1 MLSAL
6 PQSSL
11 SSSNATPQS
20 RSQSPSKSVSAMKS
34 EPGSGS
40 HTLTERS
47 AEHYTQSAQ
56 GSPSTPSDDLDDP
69 MDYTDETPVH
79 PLAPAPATSSS
90 PTSPANPTVSYQSAA
105 IQPQQH
111 QQLLKL
117 KTEHGVPSMPPSSTG
132 APDIIMSHNEP
143 EGYTPYPSTGVNRRA
158 SHDANMGSSEAALGD
173 AAHYQHSQNPHL
185 PNHEKS
191 HLVVDTSPQAVRHH
205 TMTSN
210 GISTSS
216 SAITTDTPMTA
227 GPTAPSSRRG
237 SLRTMTA
244 TLPRSALQE
253 ETIALFKQYRN
264 LIPCAKCFCRNT
276 IQRDGMS
283 DGNLRF
289 KCRPPVSMSL
299 ICNKSYSESKIRNMI
314 AGVVYGHSLPDSA
327 TPNSVASPGDNVLA
341 LAPPPNATNKGSR
354 RASTKPESSPRLGSD
369 MGAPERL
376 QRLQEDQEFRP
387 HDQGRDQS
395 RESSVHMERD
405 SEGSHLS
412 EARRQSH
419 PYMHPQGGL
428 GRRSSVQQLRRPS
441 LAGDDPMVM
450 EYEETS
456 VHGHHHGG
464 SHLQVPGTPPL
475 ENEDPRGYRPRSSFG
490 GHTARSVTPT
500 PVHPHP
506 SHQAQPSGRQGGQ
519 KLHHSHSHPNIGQVR
534 QQYLEQQ
541 ERERDHRG
549 GFGNTGYPGQQQ
561 QQQQRPLQRQI
572 VRRESTQ
579 YLGSATER
587 RSSQPSPVPGSRY
600 HPNNEALSPALSSAS
615 PRPSPGREIMMH
627 HDQQPSTPS
636 SLRGRYDESSN
647 ATGYFQRRM
656 SQPHTGHSGAYSGHA
671 GLPPPLPSPLSHPY
685 DRRVSE
691 AEEYTQMH
699 REKYEKL
706 NASTLLAPGSSAST
720 AGQRHQSHGQPRS
733 LRPHHPVLPP
743 PGSPNGHDRQHP
755 MDGPD
760 STDDPSRL
768 ALTPPMRSSH
778 LVQGHSPSTSS
789 APWSNGGGER
799 QGTPPHQG
807 LPTPQAEPMRYSHSL
822 PMGAPHRPPLRQHQ
836 SSSNLYYQT
845 PRPENH
851 NTFEADNDREVSPD
865 YHVDADGRPV
875 AKMRQ
880 QGLKRKSLGQAMR
893 RSNSSQNL
901 YSTSQQQQSF
911 SHHQQQQQHHHHQH
925 YSPNNIKLTCF
936 PSNQSKT
943 PSSATVQT
951 LETSQAMAMQVF
963 QSSKIVIEIRQ
974 PRSLQSYA
982 SATNLREHLKRGA
995 SDDEENHA
1003 MKAHGKTLH
1012 RATSHPNL
1020 SLAHSPSSV
1029 LGHRRSASPDEMDFG
1044 ASKKRR
1050 ADTDVDAAVE
1060 KDEDGRVTCTAAASV
1075 ATAKSESLGV
1085 GAAVQV
1091 FGMDYLAQSGTE
1103 SCTNKVEGLGLDLGL
1118 ATTSPDVEALGVAK
1132 ASSYVVLE
1140 DQKEMGIDY
1149 SLFTRVETAGWRILI
1164 PPNVVASFRSEDF
1177 GLMLKPKGLEEVE
1190 ELDGQD
1196 SGHEEEG
1203 EDAMES
1209 DGKVDDLKQVGHKQV
1224 AEPEDDEEDVN
1235 VMGVSRIAIRDD
1247 DKDETEDVD
1256 TKAGQGQNMRVAAGQ
1271 ENAGESGSLDRHDE
1285 AEAVAMEEEEEEQG
1299 DIEMDREQDE
1309 LVEDD
1314 D

>member
-1 MLSAL
+1 
-6 PQSSL
+6 
-11 SSSNATPQS
+11 
-20 RSQSPSKSVSAMKS
+20 MKS

-40 HTLTERS
+40 HTLTERGD
-47 AEHYTQSAQ
+47 EHFSQSAQ
-56 GSPSTPSDDLDDP
+56 ESPSTPSDDLDDP

-90 PTSPANPTVSYQSAA
+90 PTSPTNTNASYQSSA

-117 KTEHGVPSMPPSSTG
+117 KTEHGVPSMPPSPVG
-132 APDIIMSHNEP
+132 APDIVMSNNDP
-143 EGYTPYPSTGVNRRA
+143 EGYIPYSSTGPNRRA
-158 SHDANMGSSEAALGD
+158 SHDANMGSSEAALSD
-173 AAHYQHSQNPHL
+173 AAHYHHSQNPHL

-191 HLVVDTSPQAVRHH
+191 HLMVDTSSQVARHH
-205 TMTSN
+205 TMTPN
-210 GISTSS
+210 GASTPS
-216 SAITTDTPMTA
+216 SAVNADTPMTA

-327 TPNSVASPGDNVLA
+327 APNSATSPGDNVLA
-341 LAPPPNATNKGSR
+341 LAPPPNATSKGSR
-354 RASTKPESSPRLGSD
+354 RASTKVESSPRLGSD
-369 MGAPERL
+369 IGAPERL

-395 RESSVHMERD
+395 RENSVHMERD

-412 EARRQSH
+412 EARRLSH

-428 GRRSSVQQLRRPS
+428 GRRASVQQLRRPS
-441 LAGDDPMVM
+441 LAGDDSMVM
-450 EYEETS
+450 EYEDMST
-456 VHGHHHGG
+456 HGHHHGG
-464 SHLQVPGTPPL
+464 GHLQVPGTPPL
-475 ENEDPRGYRPRSSFG
+475 ENEDPRGYRSRSSFG

-500 PVHPHP
+500 PAHPHS
-506 SHQAQPSGRQGGQ
+506 SHQAQQPSARQGGQ

-549 GFGNTGYPGQQQ
+549 NFNSTGYSGQQQ

-579 YLGSATER
+579 YLGSAAER
-587 RSSQPSPVPGSRY
+587 RSSQPSPIAGSKY
-600 HPNNEALSPALSSAS
+600 HPSNEALSPALSSAS
-615 PRPSPGREIMMH
+615 PRPSPGREMMMH
-627 HDQQPSTPS
+627 HDQQSSTPS

-656 SQPHTGHSGAYSGHA
+656 SQPHTGHSSAYSGHA

-685 DRRVSE
+685 DRRASE

-706 NASTLLAPGSSAST
+706 NASTLLAPGSSAS
-720 AGQRHQSHGQPRS
+720 ASGQRHQSHAHQRQH
-733 LRPHHPVLPP
+733 RPHHPVLPP
-743 PGSPNGHDRQHP
+743 PGSPNSHERQHP
-755 MDGPD
+755 MDGSDPAE
-760 STDDPSRL
+760 DPSRL
-768 ALTPPMRSSH
+768 ALTPPMRSGHS
-778 LVQGHSPSTSS
+778 VQGHSPSTSS

-822 PMGAPHRPPLRQHQ
+822 PMGNSHRPPLRQHQ

-851 NTFEADNDREVSPD
+851 NTFDADNDREVSPD

-880 QGLKRKSLGQAMR
+880 LGLKRKSLGQAMR

-901 YSTSQQQQSF
+901 YSTSQQQQGL
-911 SHHQQQQQHHHHQH
+911 SHHQQQQQQHHHSH

-936 PSNQSKT
+936 SNSQSKN

-951 LETSQAMAMQVF
+951 LETSQATAMQVS

-982 SATNLREHLKRGA
+982 SATNLREQLKRGA
-995 SDDEENHA
+995 SDDEDGHTA
-1003 MKAHGKTLH
+1003 HAHGSGRTLH

-1050 ADTDVDAAVE
+1050 ADTDVAADVG

-1075 ATAKSESLGV
+1075 VTAKSEGRGL
-1085 GAAVQV
+1085 AVQV
-1091 FGMDYLAQSGTE
+1091 FGMDYLAQSGAE

-1177 GLMLKPKGLEEVE
+1177 GLMLKPKGMEEVE

-1203 EDAMES
+1203 EGAMES
-1209 DGKVDDLKQVGHKQV
+1209 EEKFDGLKHVGHEQV
-1224 AEPEDDEEDVN
+1224 AELEEEEEDVN

-1247 DKDETEDVD
+1247 DKDEVEDAG
-1256 TKAGQGQNMRVAAGQ
+1256 TKVEQDLNMRVAVGQ
-1271 ENAGESGSLDRHDE
+1271 GDANEPGDLDHVDGI
-1285 AEAVAMEEEEEEQG
+1285 EAVTMDEEQG
-1299 DIEMDREQDE
+1299 DVEMDREQDE

>member
-1 MLSAL
+1 
-6 PQSSL
+6 
-11 SSSNATPQS
+11 
-20 RSQSPSKSVSAMKS
+20 MKS

-40 HTLTERS
+40 HALTER
-47 AEHYTQSAQ
+47 ADEHFTHSAQ
-56 GSPSTPSDDLDDP
+56 ESPSTPSDDLDDP

-79 PLAPAPATSSS
+79 PLAPAPATPSS
-90 PTSPANPTVSYQSAA
+90 PASPANPTISYQSSA

-117 KTEHGVPSMPPSSTG
+117 KTEHGVPSMPPASVG
-132 APDIIMSHNEP
+132 APDILMSNNEP
-143 EGYTPYPSTGVNRRA
+143 QGHTPYSSAGSNRRP

-173 AAHYQHSQNPHL
+173 GAHYQHPQNPHL
-185 PNHEKS
+185 PSHEKS
-191 HLVVDTSPQAVRHH
+191 HLMVDTSSQAVRHH
-205 TMTSN
+205 TMTPN
-210 GISTSS
+210 GASTPS
-216 SAITTDTPMTA
+216 SAMTTDTPMTA

-327 TPNSVASPGDNVLA
+327 TPNAAAGSGDNVLA
-341 LAPPPNATNKGSR
+341 LAPPPNATSKGSR
-354 RASTKPESSPRLGSD
+354 RASTKPENSPRLGSD

-376 QRLQEDQEFRP
+376 QRLQEEQEFRP

-395 RESSVHMERD
+395 RESSVHMERE

-412 EARRQSH
+412 DARRQSH

-428 GRRSSVQQLRRPS
+428 GRRASVQQLRRPS
-441 LAGDDPMVM
+441 LAGDDSMSM
-450 EYEETS
+450 EYEDS
-456 VHGHHHGG
+456 SIHGHHHGG

-475 ENEDPRGYRPRSSFG
+475 ENEDPRGYRSRSSFG

-500 PVHPHP
+500 PAHPHP
-506 SHQAQPSGRQGGQ
+506 SHQAPPSGRQGGQ

-549 GFGNTGYPGQQQ
+549 SFNNTGYSGQQ

-579 YLGSATER
+579 YIGSAAER
-587 RSSQPSPVPGSRY
+587 RSSQPSPIPGSKY
-600 HPNNEALSPALSSAS
+600 HPNNDALSPALSSAS
-615 PRPSPGREIMMH
+615 PRPSPGREVMMH
-627 HDQQPSTPS
+627 HDQQPITPS

-685 DRRVSE
+685 DRRASE

-706 NASTLLAPGSSAST
+706 NASTLLAPGSSASA
-720 AGQRHQSHGQPRS
+720 AGQRHQSHAQQRQH
-733 LRPHHPVLPP
+733 RPHNPTLPP
-743 PGSPNGHDRQHP
+743 PGSPNGHERQHP

-760 STDDPSRL
+760 PAEDPSRL

-778 LVQGHSPSTSS
+778 LIQGHSPSTSS

-822 PMGAPHRPPLRQHQ
+822 PMGGPHRPPLRQHQ

-851 NTFEADNDREVSPD
+851 NTFDADHDREVSPD

-880 QGLKRKSLGQAMR
+880 LGLKRKSLGPAMR

-901 YSTSQQQQSF
+901 YSTSQQQQGQSH
-911 SHHQQQQQHHHHQH
+911 HHQQQQHHYSH

-936 PSNQSKT
+936 PTNQSKN

-951 LETSQAMAMQVF
+951 LETSQAMAMKVS

-982 SATNLREHLKRGA
+982 SATNLREQLKRGA
-995 SDDEENHA
+995 SDDEETHA
-1003 MKAHGKTLH
+1003 VNGHGRTLH

-1020 SLAHSPSSV
+1020 SLAQSPSSV

-1050 ADTDVDAAVE
+1050 AETDVVVAAVD
-1060 KDEDGRVTCTAAASV
+1060 KDEDGRVTCTTAASA
-1075 ATAKSESLGV
+1075 ATIKTAGLDS
-1085 GAAVQV
+1085 AVQV
-1091 FGMDYLAQSGTE
+1091 FGMDYLAQSGPD
-1103 SCTNKVEGLGLDLGL
+1103 SCTKVEGLGLDLGL
-1118 ATTSPDVEALGVAK
+1118 ATNSPDVEALGVAK

-1164 PPNVVASFRSEDF
+1164 PPNVVASFQSEDF

-1190 ELDGQD
+1190 EMEGQD

-1203 EDAMES
+1203 EGGAMES
-1209 DGKVDDLKQVGHKQV
+1209 EERVDELQQVGHKQV
-1224 AEPEDDEEDVN
+1224 AELEEDEEDVN

-1247 DKDETEDVD
+1247 DKDEVEDVD
-1256 TKAGQGQNMRVAAGQ
+1256 TKAVQDLNIRVEVGQGKAR
-1271 ENAGESGSLDRHDE
+1271 ESGSLDHPRGI
-1285 AEAVAMEEEEEEQG
+1285 EAVAMDEEQG
-1299 DIEMDREQDE
+1299 DVEMDREQDE
-1309 LVEDD
+1309 LLEDD

>member
-1 MLSAL
+1 
-6 PQSSL
+6 
-11 SSSNATPQS
+11 
-20 RSQSPSKSVSAMKS
+20 MKS

-40 HTLTERS
+40 HTLTER
-47 AEHYTQSAQ
+47 AEEHFTRSAQ
-56 GSPSTPSDDLDDP
+56 DSPSPPSDDLDDP

-90 PTSPANPTVSYQSAA
+90 PTSPANSTAPYQSSA

-117 KTEHGVPSMPPSSTG
+117 KTEHGVPTMPPASIG
-132 APDIIMSHNEP
+132 APDIVMSNNEP
-143 EGYTPYPSTGVNRRA
+143 EAYTTYSSTGVSRRA
-158 SHDANMGSSEAALGD
+158 SHDANIGPSEAALGD
-173 AAHYQHSQNPHL
+173 ATHNQHPQNPHL

-191 HLVVDTSPQAVRHH
+191 HLVVDTSSQAVRHH
-205 TMTSN
+205 TMAPN
-210 GISTSS
+210 GASTPSP
-216 SAITTDTPMTA
+216 AITTDTPMTA

-327 TPNSVASPGDNVLA
+327 APNSAASPGDNVLA

-354 RASTKPESSPRLGSD
+354 RASTKPENSPRLGSD

-387 HDQGRDQS
+387 HDQGRDQN
-395 RESSVHMERD
+395 REGSVHMERD

-419 PYMHPQGGL
+419 PYMHPQSSL
-428 GRRSSVQQLRRPS
+428 GRRASVQQLRRPS
-441 LAGDDPMVM
+441 LAGDDSMGM
-450 EYEETS
+450 EYEDTS
-456 VHGHHHGG
+456 VHGHHYGG
-464 SHLQVPGTPPL
+464 SHLQVPGTPPP
-475 ENEDPRGYRPRSSFG
+475 ENEDPRGYRSRPSFG

-549 GFGNTGYPGQQQ
+549 GFNNTGYSGQQQ

-579 YLGSATER
+579 YLGSAAER
-587 RSSQPSPVPGSRY
+587 RSSQPSPIPGSKY
-600 HPNNEALSPALSSAS
+600 HPSNEALSPALSSAS

-627 HDQQPSTPS
+627 HDQQPGTPS

-685 DRRVSE
+685 DRRASE
-691 AEEYTQMH
+691 ADEYTQMH
-699 REKYEKL
+699 RDKYEKL
-706 NASTLLAPGSSAST
+706 NASTLLAPGSSASA
-720 AGQRHQSHGQPRS
+720 AGQRHQPHTQQRQH
-733 LRPHHPVLPP
+733 RPHHPVLPP
-743 PGSPNGHDRQHP
+743 PGSPNGHERQHP
-755 MDGPD
+755 MDVSDPVE
-760 STDDPSRL
+760 DPSRL

-778 LVQGHSPSTSS
+778 LIQGHSPSTSS
-789 APWSNGGGER
+789 APWSNGGAER

-807 LPTPQAEPMRYSHSL
+807 LPTPQAEPMRHSHSL
-822 PMGAPHRPPLRQHQ
+822 PMGGPHRPPLRQHQ

-851 NTFEADNDREVSPD
+851 NTFDTDNDREVSPD

-880 QGLKRKSLGQAMR
+880 LGLKRKSLGPAMR

-901 YSTSQQQQSF
+901 YSTSQQHHGL
-911 SHHQQQQQHHHHQH
+911 SHHQQQQQQHQYHHHSQ

-936 PSNQSKT
+936 PNSQSKN

-951 LETSQAMAMQVF
+951 LETSQAMAMQVS

-974 PRSLQSYA
+974 PRLLQSYA
-982 SATNLREHLKRGA
+982 SATNLREQLKRSA
-995 SDDEENHA
+995 SDDDEHPTVN
-1003 MKAHGKTLH
+1003 AHHGRTLH

-1020 SLAHSPSSV
+1020 SLAHAQSSV

-1050 ADTDVDAAVE
+1050 ADTDVAAVD
-1060 KDEDGRVTCTAAASV
+1060 KDEDGRVTCTTAASV
-1075 ATAKSESLGV
+1075 PATAKSEGGGGLV
-1085 GAAVQV
+1085 GSTVQV
-1091 FGMDYLAQSGTE
+1091 FGMDYLAQSGAE
-1103 SCTNKVEGLGLDLGL
+1103 SCINKVEGLGLDLGL
-1118 ATTSPDVEALGVAK
+1118 ATTSPNVEALGVAK

-1190 ELDGQD
+1190 ELEGQD

-1203 EDAMES
+1203 EGAIES
-1209 DGKVDDLKQVGHKQV
+1209 EGKVEGLLQQVGQKQD
-1224 AEPEDDEEDVN
+1224 AEPEEDEEDVN

-1247 DKDETEDVD
+1247 DRDEVEDVD
-1256 TKAGQGQNMRVAAGQ
+1256 TKSGQ
-1271 ENAGESGSLDRHDE
+1271 EGASQSGSLDHAEGIE
-1285 AEAVAMEEEEEEQG
+1285 AAVAMDEEQG
-1299 DIEMDREQDE
+1299 DVEMDREQDE
-1309 LVEDD
+1309 LLEDD

>member
-1 MLSAL
+1 
-6 PQSSL
+6 
-11 SSSNATPQS
+11 
-20 RSQSPSKSVSAMKS
+20 MKA

-40 HTLTERS
+40 RTLTERDDERFNHS
-47 AEHYTQSAQ
+47 DQE
-56 GSPSTPSDDLDDP
+56 SPATPSDDLDDP

-79 PLAPAPATSSS
+79 PLAPAPVTSS
-90 PTSPANPTVSYQSAA
+90 PTSPANPAASCQSSA

-117 KTEHGVPSMPPSSTG
+117 KTEHGVPPMSPSPIS
-132 APDIIMSHNEP
+132 APDIVMNNNEP
-143 EGYTPYPSTGVNRRA
+143 EGYTPYPSTGAARRA
-158 SHDANMGSSEAALGD
+158 SHDATMGSSEATLGD
-173 AAHYQHSQNPHL
+173 ANQFQHPQNPHL
-185 PNHEKS
+185 PSHEKS
-191 HLVVDTSPQAVRHH
+191 HLVVDTSAQGIRHH
-205 TMTSN
+205 TMAPN
-210 GISTSS
+210 GSSTPS

-327 TPNSVASPGDNVLA
+327 TPNSAASPGDNVLA
-341 LAPPPNATNKGSR
+341 LAPPPNVTNKGPR
-354 RASTKPESSPRLGSD
+354 RASTKPENSPRLGSD

-387 HDQGRDQS
+387 HDQGRDPS
-395 RESSVHMERD
+395 REGSFHMERD

-419 PYMHPQGGL
+419 PYMHPQGL
-428 GRRSSVQQLRRPS
+428 GRRASVQQLRRPS
-441 LAGDDPMVM
+441 LAGDDSMGM
-450 EYEETS
+450 EYEDTS
-456 VHGHHHGG
+456 AHGHHHGG

-475 ENEDPRGYRPRSSFG
+475 ENEDPRGYRSRPSFG

-506 SHQAQPSGRQGGQ
+506 SHQAQPGGRQGGQ

-549 GFGNTGYPGQQQ
+549 GSNNIGYSGSQQ

-579 YLGSATER
+579 YLGSAAER
-587 RSSQPSPVPGSRY
+587 RSSQPSPVPGSKY
-600 HPNNEALSPALSSAS
+600 HSSNEALSPALSSAS
-615 PRPSPGREIMMH
+615 PRPSPGREIIMH
-627 HDQQPSTPS
+627 HDQQPGTPS

-656 SQPHTGHSGAYSGHA
+656 SQPHTSHSGAYSGHA

-685 DRRVSE
+685 DRRASE

-706 NASTLLAPGSSAST
+706 NASTLLAPGSSASS
-720 AGQRHQSHGQPRS
+720 AGQRHPSHAQHRQH
-733 LRPHHPVLPP
+733 RPHHPVLPP
-743 PGSPNGHDRQHP
+743 PGSPNGHERQHP

-760 STDDPSRL
+760 PAEDPSRL

-789 APWSNGGGER
+789 APWSNGASER

-822 PMGAPHRPPLRQHQ
+822 PMGGPHRPPLRQHQ

-851 NTFEADNDREVSPD
+851 NTFDTDNDRELSPD
-865 YHVDADGRPV
+865 YHVDSDGRPV
-875 AKMRQ
+875 AKMRPL
-880 QGLKRKSLGQAMR
+880 GLKRKSLGPAMR

-901 YSTSQQQQSF
+901 YSTSQQQQGL
-911 SHHQQQQQHHHHQH
+911 SHHQQQQQEYHHHHSH

-936 PSNQSKT
+936 PKNPSKN

-951 LETSQAMAMQVF
+951 LETSQATAMQVSH
-963 QSSKIVIEIRQ
+963 SSKIVIEIRQ

-982 SATNLREHLKRGA
+982 SATNLREQLKRSA
-995 SDDEENHA
+995 SDDDETHA
-1003 MKAHGKTLH
+1003 VHAHGRTLH

-1050 ADTDVDAAVE
+1050 ADTEVVAAGD
-1060 KDEDGRVTCTAAASV
+1060 KDEDGRVTCKTAASV
-1075 ATAKSESLGV
+1075 ATVKGEGLGS
-1085 GAAVQV
+1085 AVQV
-1091 FGMDYLAQSGTE
+1091 FGMDYLARSGAE
-1103 SCTNKVEGLGLDLGL
+1103 SCANKVEGLGLGLGL
-1118 ATTSPDVEALGVAK
+1118 AATSPDVEALGVAK

-1203 EDAMES
+1203 AMES
-1209 DGKVDDLKQVGHKQV
+1209 EEKVNEMQELGDKQVS
-1224 AEPEDDEEDVN
+1224 EPEEDDEDVN

-1247 DKDETEDVD
+1247 DKDEVEEFN
-1256 TKAGQGQNMRVAAGQ
+1256 TKTVRDLNMHVEAGQGDASK
-1271 ENAGESGSLDRHDE
+1271 SGSLDHPDGI
-1285 AEAVAMEEEEEEQG
+1285 EAVEMDEEQG
-1299 DIEMDREQDE
+1299 DVEMDREQDE
-1309 LVEDD
+1309 LLEDD